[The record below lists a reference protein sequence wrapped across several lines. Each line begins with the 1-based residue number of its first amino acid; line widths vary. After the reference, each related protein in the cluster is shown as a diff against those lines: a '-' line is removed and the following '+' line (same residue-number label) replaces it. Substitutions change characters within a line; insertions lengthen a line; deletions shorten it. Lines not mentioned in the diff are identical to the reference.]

1 MSIPKILE
9 AFDKSRS
16 VSTDTRK
23 IKPGDVFFALKGDN
37 FNGNRFAAQALET
50 GASVVVVDEVDQ
62 DVSGNPQYIV
72 VDDVL
77 KALQD
82 TATAFRRRFSFPV
95 IGITGSNGKT
105 TTKELLH
112 AVIASEC
119 STMATIGNLNNHIGV
134 PLTLLRLTEDLDMAI
149 IEMGANKLK
158 DIEELVH
165 IAEPTHGLVTNI
177 GNAHLEGF
185 GSIDGVEQ
193 TKGEMYDF
201 LHAHQGFAWINENDP
216 RVTRKGKQVNRN
228 ATYGQPGSD
237 FFIVEQNHSPDGM
250 ELSIQIK
257 NKGIR
262 RFSSKMT
269 GSHNAENVLA
279 AVAIGDHMGISTPSM
294 QKAIAAYEPRMNRSQ
309 FIKGEHFDVLLDAY
323 NANPSSMEATLKIVS
338 TQQHAKI
345 GLILG
350 DMFELGSKSHE
361 FHCTL
366 VEQAHTLLPGA
377 TLIGVGEAMVKAIAA
392 SSKESNRSYATADA
406 AKVSIVKDLEG
417 CSFILI
423 KGSRGMA
430 LEKLLPTLGIEP

>member
-37 FNGNRFAAQALET
+37 FNGNRFAAQALEA
-50 GASVVVVDEVDQ
+50 GASVVVVDEIDQ
-62 DVSGNPQYIV
+62 NVSGDARYIV

-77 KALQD
+77 KALQES
-82 TATAFRRRFSFPV
+82 ATAFRRRFSFPV

-119 STMATIGNLNNHIGV
+119 KTMATIGNLNNHIGV
-134 PLTLLRLTEDLDMAI
+134 PLTLLRLTEDLDLAI

-158 DIEELVH
+158 DIEELVN

-201 LHAHQGFAWINENDP
+201 LHANKGFAWINENDF
-216 RVTRKGKQVNRN
+216 RVTRKGKQVNSH
-228 ATYGQPGSD
+228 ATYGQPSSD
-237 FFIVEQNHSPDGM
+237 YFILEQSHLPNGM
-250 ELSIQIK
+250 ELSIQIQD
-257 NKGIR
+257 KGVFA
-262 RFSSKMT
+262 FSSKMT

-279 AVAIGDHMGISTPSM
+279 AVAIGDSMEISIPSM
-294 QKAIAAYEPRMNRSQ
+294 QGAIAGYEPRMNRSQ
-309 FIKGEHFDVLLDAY
+309 FINGERFDILLDAY

-338 TQQHAKI
+338 AQQHAKV

-350 DMFELGSKSHE
+350 DMFELGSRSLD
-361 FHCTL
+361 FHREL
-366 VEQAHTLLPGA
+366 VEQANTMLPEA
-377 TLIGVGEAMVKAIAA
+377 TLIGVGGAMMEAIAL
-392 SSKESNRSYATADA
+392 SPKERNKSYATAEA
-406 AKVSIVKDLEG
+406 AKASIEKDLEG
-417 CSFILI
+417 CTFVLI